1 MPLRRVAAN
10 IAELGW
16 LDALFFL
23 AGRALSSLTKNRVR
37 IVRYYLVAQPVPSEA
52 PIARPSLKTTVS
64 FVAQEDPLV
73 EQFPRP
79 ADVIARRYQCGS
91 RCLSARAGDRF
102 AGFIWLARGGY
113 DEDMVRCRYEFTH
126 PRESAW
132 DFDVYVAPEFRLGR
146 TFSRLWDAANQ
157 QLRLDG
163 VNWSFSRIESSNHG
177 SLLAHARLGTR
188 KLFSVT
194 FFCIGPLQLTL
205 TSVAPYI
212 HLSTSVRSYPTVRIS
227 PPTLLFP
234 SSDTNTLN
242 T

>member
-10 IAELGW
+10 ISELGW

-23 AGRALSSLTKNRVR
+23 AGRALSSLTKDRVR

-52 PIARPSLKTTVS
+52 PMSRPSINSTVTV
-64 FVAQEDPLV
+64 VAQADPLV
-73 EQFPRP
+73 AQFPRP
-79 ADVIARRYQCGS
+79 AHVIARRYQSGS
-91 RCLSARAGDRF
+91 RCLGARAGGRL
-102 AGFIWLARGGY
+102 AGFIWLARGSY

-126 PRESAW
+126 PSESAW
-132 DFDVYVAPEFRLGR
+132 DFDVYVAPDFRLGR

-157 QLRLDG
+157 KLRLEG
-163 VNWSFSRIESSNHG
+163 VTWTFSRIESSNRG
-177 SLLAHARLGTR
+177 SLLAHKRLGIQ

-205 TSVAPYI
+205 TSVPPYI
-212 HLSTSVRSYPTVRIS
+212 HLSTSDRTPPTLRLS
-227 PPTLLFP
+227 PPTPLLRE
-234 SSDTNTLN
+234 SVTTTLN